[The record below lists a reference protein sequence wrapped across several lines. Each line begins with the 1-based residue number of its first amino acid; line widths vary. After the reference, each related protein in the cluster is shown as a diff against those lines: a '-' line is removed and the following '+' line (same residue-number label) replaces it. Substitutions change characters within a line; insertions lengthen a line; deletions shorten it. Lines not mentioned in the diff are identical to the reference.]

1 MKRLYLVRHGETLFN
16 IQGKIQG
23 WSDSPLTQRGIKQ
36 AQAVRDYFE
45 SEGISFDH
53 AYSSTSERASD
64 TLELIT
70 GMPYARLK
78 GLKEVN
84 YGFFEGER
92 EMLKPKEPQEIVS
105 FFVPFGGENTNDVAE
120 RVAKTLTE
128 VMEQED
134 HTERFGGF
142 AQWRLLQL
150 FEALA
155 RPGGGV
161 GERIP
166 EREHLRLRIQR
177 EGIPIGGSRQAGF
190 IAQ

>member
-134 HTERFGGF
+134 HTNVLAVSHSGACYNFLKLWQDPAEELAKGF
-142 AQWRLLQL
+142 PNGSIFVYGYKEKVFQL
-150 FEALA
+150 EEVV
-155 RPGGGV
+155 RPV
-161 GERIP
+161 
-166 EREHLRLRIQR
+166 L
-177 EGIPIGGSRQAGF
+177 
-190 IAQ
+190 

>member
-16 IQGKIQG
+16 TQGKIQG
-23 WSDSPLTQRGIKQ
+23 WSDSPLTERGIKQ
-36 AQAVRDYFE
+36 AQAVRDYFG
-45 SEGISFDH
+45 SEGIRFDH

-120 RVAKTLTE
+120 RVAKDVDGRDGAGMTIRMVLAVSHSGACYNFLKLWQDPAEELAKGFPNGSIFVYGYKEKVFRLEE
-128 VMEQED
+128 VV
-134 HTERFGGF
+134 
-142 AQWRLLQL
+142 
-150 FEALA
+150 
-155 RPGGGV
+155 RPV
-161 GERIP
+161 
-166 EREHLRLRIQR
+166 L
-177 EGIPIGGSRQAGF
+177 
-190 IAQ
+190 

>member
-16 IQGKIQG
+16 TQGKIQG
-23 WSDSPLTQRGIKQ
+23 WSDSPLTERGIKQ
-36 AQAVRDYFE
+36 AQAVRDYFG
-45 SEGISFDH
+45 SEGIRFDH

-134 HTERFGGF
+134 HTNVLAVSHTRRRSWRKVSRTGASSFTDTKRRYSDWRKSSGRFYS
-142 AQWRLLQL
+142 AIRLY
-150 FEALA
+150 
-155 RPGGGV
+155 V
-161 GERIP
+161 
-166 EREHLRLRIQR
+166 
-177 EGIPIGGSRQAGF
+177 
-190 IAQ
+190 

>member
-16 IQGKIQG
+16 TQGKIQG
-23 WSDSPLTQRGIKQ
+23 WSDSPLTERGIKQ
-36 AQAVRDYFE
+36 AQAVR
-45 SEGISFDH
+45 DH

-128 VMEQED
+128 VMEKND
-134 HTERFGGF
+134 HTNVLAVSHSGACYNFLKLWQDPAEELAKGF
-142 AQWRLLQL
+142 PNGSIFVYGYKEKVFRL
-150 FEALA
+150 EEVV
-155 RPGGGV
+155 RPV
-161 GERIP
+161 
-166 EREHLRLRIQR
+166 L
-177 EGIPIGGSRQAGF
+177 
-190 IAQ
+190 

>member
-16 IQGKIQG
+16 TQGKIQG
-23 WSDSPLTQRGIKQ
+23 WSDSPLTERGIKQ
-36 AQAVRDYFE
+36 AQAVRDYFG

-92 EMLKPKEPQEIVS
+92 EIFKPKEPQEIVS
-105 FFVPFGGENTNDVAE
+105 FFVPFGGENTNDLAE
-120 RVAKTLTE
+120 RMRKTLTD
-128 VMEQED
+128 VMEKND
-134 HTERFGGF
+134 HTNVLAISHSGACYNFLKLWQDPAEELAKGF
-142 AQWRLLQL
+142 PNGSIFVYGYKEKVFRL
-150 FEALA
+150 EEVV
-155 RPGGGV
+155 RPF
-161 GERIP
+161 
-166 EREHLRLRIQR
+166 L
-177 EGIPIGGSRQAGF
+177 
-190 IAQ
+190 